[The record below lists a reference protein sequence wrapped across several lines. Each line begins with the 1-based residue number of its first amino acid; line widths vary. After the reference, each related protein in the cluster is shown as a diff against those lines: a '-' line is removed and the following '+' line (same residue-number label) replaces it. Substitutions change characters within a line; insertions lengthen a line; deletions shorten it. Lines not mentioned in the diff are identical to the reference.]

1 MTIVSFAVIITDS
14 DLHGNEVCAMDSGI
28 VIFAGIV
35 MLVII
40 VAVVISAVSS
50 VISGIAGSELDEED

>member
-1 MTIVSFAVIITDS
+1 MNHPAFCFDY
-14 DLHGNEVCAMDSGI
+14 AMDSGI

-40 VAVVISAVSS
+40 VAVVVSAVTS
-50 VISGIAGSELDEED
+50 VISGVAGSELDEEE